1 MEEKNKKINEEK
13 KINFFRILGNL
24 FILYIIISFI
34 STIIIGSYDLGY
46 ALGNTAIINLKGE
59 ITTESQQEFLTP
71 QTLNSEGYAKLIRKA
86 ADNENIKIIILK
98 INSPGGSAVGSKEIV
113 DAIKYAKTKKPI
125 VSYIR
130 ELGASGAYWAAANT
144 EYIMSNDLAIVGSV
158 GVLASHIDF
167 SGLMEK
173 YGIKYEKLTGGKYKD
188 IGSPLRNITPEEK
201 KLLQQKIDLI
211 HKEFYED
218 VFKERQLENLSKE
231 KKEMIKTGIFF
242 IGKEA
247 LNYSLIDK
255 TGSYEEFK
263 KIIKQKYNLTEIK
276 EAKYM
281 SSNTN
286 LGLLQLKYNNIINLF
301 TDKITNLIIQNII
314 SKKTFTKKTN
324 FIKTEH
330 DKSIKDNTYNN
341 IMI

>member
-1 MEEKNKKINEEK
+1 MEEKNIKKEE

-24 FILYIIISFI
+24 FVIYIIISFI
-34 STIIIGSYDLGY
+34 STILIGSYDLGY

-59 ITTESQQEFLTP
+59 ITTEKTQEFLSQP
-71 QTLNSEGYAKLIRKA
+71 TLSSEDYAKLIRKA
-86 ADNENIKIIILK
+86 ADDENIKIIILK

-144 EYIMSNDLAIVGSV
+144 DYIMSNDLAIVGSV

-188 IGSPLRNITPEEK
+188 IGSPLRNMTEEEK

-218 VFKERQLENLSKE
+218 VFKERNLQNLSEE

-255 TGSYEEFK
+255 TGSYEEFE
-263 KIIKQKYNLTEIK
+263 KIIKEKYNLTEIK
-276 EAKYM
+276 EATYL
-281 SSNTN
+281 NTN
-286 LGLLQLKYNNIINLF
+286 NNLLFQVSYKKIIETLTNNIILNLKE
-301 TDKITNLIIQNII
+301 TIKE
-314 SKKTFTKKTN
+314 TFTETKN
-324 FIKTEH
+324 IKE
-330 DKSIKDNTYNN
+330 N
-341 IMI
+341 IRV

>member
-1 MEEKNKKINEEK
+1 MMIKMEKKEKITNTITEEKKEEN

-24 FILYIIISFI
+24 FVFYILISFI
-34 STIIIGSYDLGY
+34 STILIGSYDLGY

-59 ITTESQQEFLTP
+59 ITTEKTQEFLSQP
-71 QTLNSEGYAKLIRKA
+71 TLSSEDYAKLIRKA
-86 ADNENIKIIILK
+86 ADDENIKIIILK

-144 EYIMSNDLAIVGSV
+144 NFIMSNELAIVGSV

-188 IGSPLRNITPEEK
+188 IGSPLRNMTEEEK

-218 VFKERQLENLSKE
+218 VFKERKLQNLTEE

-255 TGSYEEFK
+255 TGNYEDFK
-263 KIIKQKYNLTEIK
+263 KIIKEKYNLTEIK
-276 EAKYM
+276 EATYL
-281 SSNTN
+281 NTN
-286 LGLLQLKYNNIINLF
+286 TNIFQLSYKKIIQTL
-301 TDKITNLIIQNII
+301 TQNII
-314 SKKTFTKKTN
+314 ISLKQNIQELTLNIKEKNKYN
-324 FIKTEH
+324 IKT
-330 DKSIKDNTYNN
+330 
-341 IMI
+341 